1 MEKEQIKEK
10 LKNAKSVLQIG
21 AIDISLIRDYNRLF
35 KIGIDK
41 NPINRSYFNRFIISD
56 GNYVTALNLMQQRV
70 DITIITLP
78 AHEYNVDALAKEAKR
93 FTNGEV
99 FILSSHTNIEEI
111 KTIHFKGI
119 PESKQEEIKAIADCY
134 NFECIENV
142 VEIDGEKIVE
152 NISLKP
158 KKDKKKRKQS
168 KPISEETRQK
178 MRESALKRKKNK
190 K

>member
-21 AIDISLIRDYNRLF
+21 AIDISIIRDYNRLF

-41 NPINRSYFNRFIISD
+41 NPINRSFFNRFIISD
-56 GNYVTALNLMQQRV
+56 GNYIGALNMINQRV
-70 DITIITLP
+70 DITLITLP
-78 AHEYNVDALAKEAKR
+78 SHEYDVNALAKEAKR
-93 FTNGEV
+93 FTNGDV
-99 FILSSHTNIEEI
+99 IITTKQTNIEEV
-111 KTIHFKGI
+111 KTVHFKGI
-119 PESKQEEIKAIADCY
+119 PQDKQEEIKAVADCY
-134 NFECIENV
+134 NFECVENTL
-142 VEIDGEKIVE
+142 EIDGQKIVDY
-152 NISLKP
+152 ISLKP

-168 KPISEETRQK
+168 KPISEETRAK